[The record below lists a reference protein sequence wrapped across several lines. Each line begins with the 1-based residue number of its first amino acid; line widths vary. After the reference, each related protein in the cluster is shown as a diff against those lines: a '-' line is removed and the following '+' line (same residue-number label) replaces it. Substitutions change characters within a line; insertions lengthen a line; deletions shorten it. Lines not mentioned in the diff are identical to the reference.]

1 MGKRGPP
8 PEKLALLFRLKYL
21 EEVSD
26 EKKLA
31 EKLGVQKKSLRRYEY
46 RLGKKLVAKLGQ
58 ISPDRLQLVC
68 PECLEARVY
77 DDPETGERVCTVCG
91 YVVRQQPTMIHRLP
105 FDQTYALENQLV
117 FNKSLGGTLDKK
129 TVGRVLTKVRNS
141 KAKTDE
147 VEKILE
153 KYRKGDLSALE
164 AGREIREI
172 LVNGGAEEIADVV
185 QQGAGKEKG

>member
-1 MGKRGPP
+1 LSNSKRGPKP
-8 PEKLALLFRLKYL
+8 VQLAKLFRLKYL
-21 EEVSD
+21 DSISD
-26 EKKLA
+26 RKEIA
-31 EKLGVQKKSLRRYEY
+31 EKLGISVHSIYAYESRLR
-46 RLGKKLVAKLGQ
+46 KKLVRSIKQ
-58 ISPDRLQLVC
+58 VTPDRIRFVC

-77 DDPETGERVCTVCG
+77 EDHEKGECVCTNCG
-91 YVVRQQPTMIHRLP
+91 YVVRQQPAMIHRLP

-153 KYRKGDLSALE
+153 KYGKGDLIALE
-164 AGREIREI
+164 A
-172 LVNGGAEEIADVV
+172 AP
-185 QQGAGKEKG
+185 GKAI